1 MHLYI
6 EHLFQWFVEQELN
19 RGVKCEELCG
29 KKLEAIKVF
38 AFCIKYLKK
47 KLLEE
52 IQNKVL
58 GTFTDDDIEYV
69 LTVPAIWGDKAK
81 MFMRE
86 AASNVSS
93 NFKWINLGWAD
104 YEFKIGWSIWKIKSE
119 N

>member
-1 MHLYI
+1 M
-6 EHLFQWFVEQELN
+6 
-19 RGVKCEELCG
+19 
-29 KKLEAIKVF
+29 F

-58 GTFTDDDIEYV
+58 GTTDDDIEYV

-93 NFKWINLGWAD
+93 KFK
-104 YEFKIGWSIWKIKSE
+104 
-119 N
+119 